1 MTMVPRELVSER
13 YHDALGIEVVVPEAT
28 REAFIAALTVDGP
41 AGIADGT
48 RVLRDG
54 DALTIDVTLDAEYWD
69 ENVLWTVRDDR
80 GGVRAGILPLR
91 DTPVVRFEARGD
103 HTYDTRRVTLPYT
116 VSSGMYRVTLD
127 VRTYGHAGIDVV
139 VAPKRA
145 YLPAGEMRIWGIA
158 VQLYTLRSKRNWGIG
173 DFTDLERMCE
183 IAGDAGAS
191 LVGINPLHAGHRT
204 DPESASPYAPTS
216 RRFLNWLA
224 IDVEAV
230 PESSDPDV
238 QQYIASIG
246 DELRVA
252 RNKHFVDYT
261 RVAMLKA
268 PALKLCFAGLSGDR
282 AAKFAEFVTEGGEAL
297 THFALHEALVA
308 RYGRNNAAWP
318 ADLRAN
324 DSKAIKSFGKAEPRA
339 IEFSMYLQW
348 IADEQLA
355 RVADRAKRH
364 GVTLYRDLA
373 VGVES
378 QGAEA
383 WGTSDY
389 VTTAS
394 VGAPPDLLNTAGQDW
409 GLPPLS
415 PATLARDAYRGFSAL
430 LADNMRYAGAL
441 RIDHAMSLM
450 RLFWIP
456 AGGHARDGAYIAYPF
471 DDLLAIVAR
480 ESKAAKCIVIGEDLG
495 TVPPG
500 FRDRMA
506 ANNILSYRIL
516 LFERDGAG
524 EFVPPDAYPE
534 LALATTGTHDLPPLA
549 AWLEGEDI
557 ALQQRLLLIDAETAR
572 QTREAR
578 DRGISDLQ
586 RALRAHGDLA
596 GDATDTNSV
605 VLASYRYLA
614 GSRARIVMLQIEDA
628 IGERSPVNIP
638 GTNREYPNW
647 RRKLRDDLE
656 TIAND
661 GRLERFAATLRELR
675 PRA

>member
-1 MTMVPRELVSER
+1 MDARELVGER
-13 YHDALGIEVVVPEAT
+13 YHDALGVEVVVPQET
-28 REAFIAALTVDGP
+28 REKFIAALSGESKTEIAGP
-41 AGIADGT
+41 T

-54 DALTIDVTLDAEYWD
+54 DALTLDITLAAEYWD
-69 ENVLWTVRDDR
+69 EAVLWTVSDDR
-80 GGVRAGILPLR
+80 GTVKAGTISLR
-91 DTPVVRFEARGD
+91 ETPVVRFFQREAT
-103 HTYDTRRVTLPYT
+103 TYDTRRVTLPFT
-116 VSSGMYRVTLD
+116 VSSGTYRVTLD
-127 VRTYGHAGIDVV
+127 VSTHGHAGIDVV
-139 VAPKRA
+139 VAPARA
-145 YLPAGEMRIWGIA
+145 YLPANDARVWGIA
-158 VQLYTLRSKRNWGIG
+158 VQLYTLRSHRNWGIG
-173 DFTDLERMCE
+173 DFTDLERMCV

-224 IDVEAV
+224 IDVDAV
-230 PESSDPDV
+230 PEARDPDV

-246 DELRVA
+246 DDLRAA
-252 RNKHFVDYT
+252 RNKHFVDYS

-282 AAKFAEFVTEGGEAL
+282 TAAFAAFCAAGGEAL
-297 THFALHEALVA
+297 KHFALHEALVA
-308 RYGRNNAAWP
+308 RYGRNNATWP

-324 DSKAIKSFGKAEPRA
+324 EPKAIKAFGKAEPRA

-355 RVADRAKRH
+355 RVSDVAKWH
-364 GVTLYRDLA
+364 GVALYRDLA

-378 QGAEA
+378 GGAEA
-383 WGTSDY
+383 WGTADY
-389 VTTAS
+389 ITSAS
-394 VGAPPDLLNTAGQDW
+394 VGAPPDLLNTTGQDW

-415 PATLARDAYRGFSAL
+415 PTTLARDGYGAFAAL

-456 AGGHARDGAYIAYPF
+456 HGGQARDGAYIAYPF
-471 DDLLAIVAR
+471 EDLLAIVDR

-495 TVPPG
+495 TVPDG
-500 FRDRMA
+500 FRDTMA

-524 EFVPPDAYPE
+524 AFLPPGAYPE

-557 ALQQRLLLIDAETAR
+557 ALQQRLGLIDAESA
-572 QTREAR
+572 
-578 DRGISDLQ
+578 RGIRESRDYGLQ
-586 RALRAHGDLA
+586 ELHRALRENGDLA
-596 GDATDTNSV
+596 SDAEDTESV

-614 GSRARIVMLQIEDA
+614 GSPARIVMLQIEDA

-656 TIAND
+656 TIASD
-661 GRLERFAATLRELR
+661 GRLERFADMLRELR

>member
-1 MTMVPRELVSER
+1 M
-13 YHDALGIEVVVPEAT
+13 
-28 REAFIAALTVDGP
+28 
-41 AGIADGT
+41 
-48 RVLRDG
+48 
-54 DALTIDVTLDAEYWD
+54 
-69 ENVLWTVRDDR
+69 
-80 GGVRAGILPLR
+80 
-91 DTPVVRFEARGD
+91 
-103 HTYDTRRVTLPYT
+103 
-116 VSSGMYRVTLD
+116 
-127 VRTYGHAGIDVV
+127 
-139 VAPKRA
+139 
-145 YLPAGEMRIWGIA
+145 
-158 VQLYTLRSKRNWGIG
+158 
-173 DFTDLERMCE
+173 
-183 IAGDAGAS
+183 
-191 LVGINPLHAGHRT
+191 
-204 DPESASPYAPTS
+204 
-216 RRFLNWLA
+216 
-224 IDVEAV
+224 
-230 PESSDPDV
+230 
-238 QQYIASIG
+238 
-246 DELRVA
+246 
-252 RNKHFVDYT
+252 
-261 RVAMLKA
+261 
-268 PALKLCFAGLSGDR
+268 
-282 AAKFAEFVTEGGEAL
+282 
-297 THFALHEALVA
+297 
-308 RYGRNNAAWP
+308 WP

-324 DSKAIKSFGKAEPRA
+324 DPKAIRAFGKAEPRA

-355 RVADRAKRH
+355 HVSERAKWH
-364 GVTLYRDLA
+364 GVSLYRDLA

-383 WGTSDY
+383 WGTTDY
-389 VTTAS
+389 VTSAS

-456 AGGHARDGAYIAYPF
+456 QGGHARDGAYIAYPF

-495 TVPPG
+495 TVPDG
-500 FRDRMA
+500 FRDKMA

-516 LFERDGAG
+516 LFERDGSG
-524 EFVPPDAYPE
+524 TFLPPDAYPE

-557 ALQQRLLLIDAETAR
+557 ALHQRLLLIDAETAR

-578 DRGISDLQ
+578 DSGINDLH
-586 RALRAHGDLA
+586 RALREHGDLT
-596 GDATDTNSV
+596 GDATDTDSV

-614 GSRARIVMLQIEDA
+614 GSPARIVMLQIEDA